1 MENQAKRFARVVIPS
16 PLKQPLIYAV
26 PPDLQDEILVGMR
39 ALIPL
44 GRRKVV
50 GIVFELLP
58 ETHLIETKQILAV
71 LDEQPILDAALIQLS
86 LWIAQ
91 YYLATIGEVLATI
104 LPPSLR
110 SESQRTVVAK
120 SGTFS
125 ISDAVANK
133 ILHMLGHKKGRIS
146 IKTLMR
152 QISGGNVYQ
161 ALERLES
168 FGDRKGFDSTPTLR
182 LLRLSRGTS

>member
-1 MENQAKRFARVVIPS
+1 MRELGDGPQQYRTYLTNLNISLRLRCPRSRVCFCPHRPLVSSPSVENQAKRFARVVIPS

-110 SESQRTVVAK
+110 SESQRTVVAPP
-120 SGTFS
+120 
-125 ISDAVANK
+125 
-133 ILHMLGHKKGRIS
+133 
-146 IKTLMR
+146 
-152 QISGGNVYQ
+152 
-161 ALERLES
+161 
-168 FGDRKGFDSTPTLR
+168 PTLFSR
-182 LLRLSRGTS
+182 HDGAPPPRPLLCATHSRI